1 MPIYEIRFYTCQRGI
16 EPDRYS
22 TSKQRFL
29 HRAKTKRQL
38 LFCKKS
44 GNARQNVVSESGEIV
59 KGYENSRLSRDL
71 ILAAL
76 SELERIGKERK
87 IADEGAKI

>member
-1 MPIYEIRFYTCQRGI
+1 MLGGVGMKEDELKQY
-16 EPDRYS
+16 YS
-22 TSKQRFL
+22 VFTSAWKFFR
-29 HRAKTKRQL
+29 KYSDVKY
-38 LFCKKS
+38 S
-44 GNARQNVVSESGEIV
+44 DEYWESVVSESGEIV